1 MFNEDE
7 GRFCDHSI
15 PNMRRAKCWAKERIG
30 AILGLGWLVAYSIV
44 GCAYHTALKFYKWVD
59 LSCNVMQSSGDLRQI
74 CVSLGTPGDLHRL
87 KIVVAPICSCSIIPR
102 PALPKSTSSRRRSES
117 EAYLDSSQRPSSSQR
132 RPPRGAALDK
142 LAISRTP
149 PLKITKMCLNLPAS
163 PMTLRNRDTNGDPI
177 ALQDAAVVSFR
188 LQLLTDF
195 LDSGPWGSI
204 SRRACCTRGTVP
216 CPRPY

>member
-74 CVSLGTPGDLHRL
+74 CVSLGYP
-87 KIVVAPICSCSIIPR
+87 
-102 PALPKSTSSRRRSES
+102 
-117 EAYLDSSQRPSSSQR
+117 R
-132 RPPRGAALDK
+132 RPPQIKNRGGARLFLQHNSPTSVAEINK
-142 LAISRTP
+142 LSAP
-149 PLKITKMCLNLPAS
+149 K
-163 PMTLRNRDTNGDPI
+163 
-177 ALQDAAVVSFR
+177 
-188 LQLLTDF
+188 
-195 LDSGPWGSI
+195 
-204 SRRACCTRGTVP
+204 
-216 CPRPY
+216 